1 MEVLFEALLDTE
13 WGIIIFGVIIIMAI
27 VIGFFTKSDT

>member
-13 WGIIIFGVIIIMAI
+13 WGIIIFGIIILMAI
-27 VIGFFTKSDT
+27 LIGFFTKSDT